1 MGKSNIKF
9 LAIVLNMI
17 VGVLLLVSC
26 VSNTNSEVL
35 KKESSLETHKIYGA
49 SIQLKTG
56 PGVTYE
62 GVFINDKD
70 SSSKKPAKIN
80 YTCKVVILEESADW
94 IKVCVVEPEYLR
106 EDYTGWIPRKHI
118 EIPPEDP
125 KMNEVLKIYEANV
138 KAYGEITAGCIRDQE
153 IRVGMKEE
161 GLKLINKPVLKRV
174 NRTETMY
181 GVRKQYV
188 YYGNMYVYVDDGI
201 VTAIQS

>member
-1 MGKSNIKF
+1 MGKSIIKF
-9 LAIVLNMI
+9 LSILLNMI
-17 VGVLLLVSC
+17 AGILLLVSC

-35 KKESSLETHKIYGA
+35 KKELSLETHKIYGA

-56 PGVTYE
+56 AGVTYE
-62 GVFINDKD
+62 GVFIYDKD
-70 SSSKKPAKIN
+70 SSKKTAKIN
-80 YTCKVVILEESADW
+80 YTCKVVILEENGDW
-94 IKVCVVEPEYLR
+94 IKVRVVEPEYLR
-106 EDYTGWIPRKHI
+106 EDYIGWIPRKHI

-138 KAYGEITAGCIRDQE
+138 KAYGVITAGCIRDQE
-153 IRVGMKEE
+153 IRVGMEEE
-161 GLKLINKPVLKRV
+161 GLKLINRHSLRKV

-201 VTAIQS
+201 VTAIQR